1 MATPIGTLIAIYLRR
16 ETQNSGIVL
25 LGGKGKGEEQ
35 SNLILLFSL
44 LIYGIILRSAKSKL
58 KDRYS
63 RAIWSKDTPSKKSR
77 N

>member
-63 RAIWSKDTPSKKSR
+63 RAI
-77 N
+77 